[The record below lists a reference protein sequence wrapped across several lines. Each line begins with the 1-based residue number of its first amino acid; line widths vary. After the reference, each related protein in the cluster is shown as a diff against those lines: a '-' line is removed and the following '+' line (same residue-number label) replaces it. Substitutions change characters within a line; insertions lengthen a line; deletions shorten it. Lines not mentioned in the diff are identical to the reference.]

1 MKKNR
6 IGAHVSAEGGVK
18 EAPKRA
24 KAWGCEC
31 YNFFTRS
38 PHGGK
43 VCDITSEIAQEFRQ
57 LNKEYGFDRTY
68 VHAPYFINL
77 ASQNSRV
84 YYGSI
89 SALRQELERCSLL
102 GVAGFMT
109 HIGSTKG
116 LDYDEAIRLVVR
128 GIIEILKG
136 YTGSTQFLLEVSAG
150 AGQIIGS
157 KIGEIG
163 KIIKEVEKKDK
174 KHKVGVCLDTAHLF
188 ASGYE
193 LRTKE
198 GIRKLSEE
206 IKKSLGWGRVKLVH
220 SNDSLCDL
228 GERKDRH
235 AHIGKGKIGLEGF
248 RLIMSDSNFKKL
260 DFVLET
266 PEESG
271 RIADIK
277 VLKKLR
283 DGILKPS

>member
-1 MKKNR
+1 MKKNK
-6 IGAHVSAEGGVK
+6 IGAHVSIEGGLL

-24 KAWGCEC
+24 KAWECEC

-43 VCDITSEIAQEFRQ
+43 VSDITYQMAAEFRE
-57 LNKEYGFDRTY
+57 LNKKYGFDRIY
-68 VHAPYFINL
+68 VHSPYFINL
-77 ASQNSRV
+77 ASINNRV
-84 YYGSI
+84 YHGSI

-102 GVAGFMT
+102 GVTGLMT
-109 HIGSTKG
+109 HIGSAMG
-116 LDYDEAIRLVVR
+116 QDYDEAIKLVVR
-128 GIIEILKG
+128 AIVEILKG
-136 YTGSTQFLLEVSAG
+136 YVGSTQFLLEVSAG

-193 LRTKE
+193 LRTRQ

-206 IKKSLGWGRVKLVH
+206 IKKSFGWDRVKLVH
-220 SNDSLCDL
+220 SNDSERGL

-235 AHIGKGKIGLEGF
+235 AHIGKGRIGLEGF

-266 PEESG
+266 PEEAG
-271 RIADIK
+271 RVADIR
-277 VLKKLR
+277 VLKKIR
-283 DGILKPS
+283 DGIL